1 MNKDDIWVQSM
12 ELCSKYCNC
21 HQKPERS
28 FFIGGYQMP
37 LCARCTGIALG
48 HVAAL
53 FTAPFHSFN
62 YSIAA
67 LLVPLAIDGTVQY
80 CTSYES
86 NNKKRFIT
94 GVLYGFAFTSITIR
108 MIRSIIV
115 SLYKM
120 SHLKYPYSH

>member
-1 MNKDDIWVQSM
+1 MIDKDDIWVQSM

-37 LCARCTGIALG
+37 LCARCTGIAFG
-48 HVAAL
+48 HAAAL
-53 FTAPFHSFN
+53 LAAPFHSFG

-86 NNKKRFIT
+86 NNTKRVIT
-94 GVLYGFAFTSITIR
+94 GFLYGFAFTSITIR
-108 MIRSIIV
+108 IIRAILEICKRHRFGNS
-115 SLYKM
+115 Y
-120 SHLKYPYSH
+120 